1 MYELSRV
8 RLYSIGPAGARYAD
22 TVLDLRGVGEPV
34 PSPAPTQA
42 EFFEEEPVGPP
53 RRPAPAGVLFLEN
66 GGGKSVL
73 LKLIFSVMLPG
84 HRNTL
89 GGASSGVLRKF
100 LLADD
105 CGHVALE
112 WQHTVTGETVVVGKV
127 SEWRGRQVSN
137 DPRKFAEAWYSFR
150 PGPGLSLDSLPVA
163 ESAAVRPAA
172 EGASTARGRRRTMK
186 GFRDA
191 LTEAGKAYPHLDVV
205 WVEIHERWN
214 EHLGELGLDPELFR
228 YQREMNAD
236 EGEAAG
242 LFAVKNDS
250 DFTDLL
256 LRAVTDT
263 RDTDG
268 LADLVHG
275 FAHKLGRRAELTAE
289 RDFTAGSLD
298 LLQRI
303 ADAAERREQACGVH
317 AGAERRTRT
326 LARRLSARGAEERAR
341 AAELAERVASA
352 EQAVTD
358 AEGARRRSE
367 LVAAELAYRHA
378 SLALAA
384 AEKGAAAQR
393 RELSDARTLHSAWQ
407 AAETVLR
414 HRAAADRSARV
425 AAAIR
430 EAERDAAPALAAR
443 AKAAADLVRALH
455 AAAEDGERVAGEEE
469 DRAAALQEAGEAAH
483 RDATSA
489 ATAAQRARSDAEH
502 LRQRLAEVE
511 QETAEA
517 VRAGWLDDSA
527 PDADPARAALAASD
541 AEKTTVAA
549 FDEARETARRT
560 ADHAKSAAAEEARAE
575 LAAARAVDAA
585 RAAESAYDAER
596 RAAEALGAEQRLI
609 ELLGLPQPSA
619 TVPAPRGGARPS
631 AAEARGT
638 GRVTVRIP
646 DPGAIGGQGTR
657 ALPADADRAGW
668 ITVRVDEE
676 DVDDVGLS
684 QLPAA
689 FRAGPAPYAPPPTED
704 PALRD
709 PGSCGRVSCDP
720 GSCGHASCGPGSCGR
735 ASCDPGSCGH
745 ASCDPGSCGPASCDP
760 GSCGRA
766 SCDPGAC
773 GHASCDPGACG
784 HASCDPGSRDRASR
798 DHAYASDEPLTDA
811 RGRHPAEGR
820 RPACGEGPS
829 AVDAP
834 GVGEPR
840 PADRMTGRVDG
851 AARVDAGWSGV
862 HAAGGRMGSCPVDG
876 AAPAGPTE
884 GDGAAAGDGRPGAG
898 PAGQVA
904 GRVVE
909 TGAASVDGGRPDA
922 GPVGEAEASRAVGRE
937 AARAG
942 EAEAGQALR
951 RRPLAAEARPAGR
964 VTMRID
970 EAGGAPSGGGPRP
983 DGPREATRA
992 VAAES
997 RPSGEV
1003 SARIEDGSGD
1013 GDEARSETAADTVR
1027 AEGPGAGA
1035 RRAEGAGAGASR
1047 AEGAGAG
1054 ATRAEGVRAD
1064 AGRAEGAGAGAVRT
1078 EGAGAGAARADAAG
1092 AEGAR
1097 AESARAD
1104 AVRAEDARAEGA
1116 GADAVRAGGARAE
1129 GAGGGAV
1136 RAEGARADAVRD
1148 DTARADAVRADAVRA
1163 EGARTGVTGSDATD
1177 ESDCWSPDPGGEP
1190 GRERTGRSRP
1200 ARRPL
1205 ADGPLTAEE
1214 LDRNADALRELLDE
1228 SVAAAERQLF
1238 ELRTAAA
1245 EDSRILGALGD
1256 GGLLPPSPDVL
1267 AAVEYLGEHGIPA
1280 LPGWRYLAQ
1289 AVDPADHAAV
1299 LAARP
1304 ELVDG
1309 VVITDPDSHAR
1320 AREVLGQA
1328 SLLPRSA
1335 VAVGTSAAL
1344 LAPTP
1349 ASGTED
1355 SGVFL
1360 VPPNPAMHDER
1371 AADDERRELRAR
1383 ATERDEEI
1391 RALAARLAGD
1401 RALSARLASW
1411 RTGCPP
1417 GRLAEL
1423 AAAAE
1428 TAREAADT
1436 AQRAL
1441 VEARTARA
1449 EADEAA
1455 TEAARVRDERQE
1467 AAQRARR
1474 VADALAGLAY
1484 RLRERATWQT
1494 RLRELAEEAAEYE
1507 ERAAGCVDRARA
1519 ADEDRRAAQRAA
1531 DDARR
1536 TARALRAERAEIA
1549 GAPDDLGEDTEPPS
1563 ASLPALREAY
1573 RAASQVYEKVG
1584 VGADLR
1590 AEQARAESDESAA
1603 LASLDRLTNKVRTRA
1618 AQLLEG
1624 TDGADGPSR
1633 QAAAARAESLV
1644 QMLESRAS
1652 AASEQLGRLRGE
1664 AERLAPA
1671 DGDAHTELPEQ
1682 LVPADAE
1689 QAKEL
1694 LRTANGE
1701 LAARTDALDTART
1714 AHADLVRA
1722 HRSAED
1728 AAGGFDETAAL
1739 LRDLLRDGPGA
1750 EDDGERPEP
1759 YAGGLAEAR
1768 QSAAEARRSL
1778 RGCAADLSAA
1788 EAAVREAGDVLV
1800 RHANSTRY
1808 EQVRTPARQQI
1819 RELPAAAL
1827 PEHAAAWAEAFAPR
1841 LRVLTD
1847 ELEQLERNRDSI
1859 VDRLRGLVESCLAT
1873 LRSAQRLSRLPEGL
1887 GEWSGQEFLRIRF
1900 EDPDQATLTER
1911 LGEVIDEAT
1920 RSAVRKNSD
1929 LRRDGMSLLLRGV
1942 HAALQPRGVAV
1953 EILKPDAVLRAER
1966 VPVGQMGDVFSGGQ
1980 LLTAA
1985 IALYCTMAALRSNDR
2000 GRDKHRHAGTL
2011 FLDNPIGRANAT
2023 YLLELQRAVADALGV
2038 QLLYTTG
2045 LFDTTALAE
2054 FPLVIRLRNDADLR
2068 AGLKYISVEEHLR
2081 PGLPVRE
2088 PEEEPQVHGQIT
2100 ATRMYR
2106 RPDADAPASA
2116 PASARA
2122 SADGP

>member
-22 TVLDLRGVGEPV
+22 TVLDLRSVGAPV
-34 PSPAPTQA
+34 PNPAPAQA
-42 EFFEEEPVGPP
+42 EFFEDEPVGPP

-112 WQHTVTGETVVVGKV
+112 WSHVLTGESVVVGKV
-127 SEWRGRQVSN
+127 SEWRGRQVSG

-163 ESAAVRPAA
+163 ESTAMRG
-172 EGASTARGRRRTMK
+172 GADGSSGARGRRRTMK
-186 GFRDA
+186 GFRDS

-205 WVEIHERWN
+205 WEEIHERWN

-298 LLQRI
+298 LLTRI
-303 ADAAERREQACGVH
+303 ADSAALREQARGVH
-317 AGAERRTRT
+317 TGAERRTRV
-326 LARRLSARGAEERAR
+326 LARRLSARGAEERGR
-341 AAELAERVASA
+341 TAELAEQVAA
-352 EQAVTD
+352 AAHGVTD
-358 AEGARRRSE
+358 AETERGRRS
-367 LVAAELAYRHA
+367 LVAAEIAYRHA

-384 AEKGAAAQR
+384 AEKAAAAQR
-393 RELSDARTLHSAWQ
+393 RELLDARTLHSAWQ

-425 AAAIR
+425 AAAIQ

-443 AKAAADLVRALH
+443 AQAATELVRALNT
-455 AAAEDGERVAGEEE
+455 AADAGERVANEEE
-469 DRAAALQEAGEAAH
+469 ERSAVLQETSEAAH

-489 ATAAQRARSDAEH
+489 ATEAQRARSESGH
-502 LRQRLAEVE
+502 LRQRLVEVE

-517 VRAGWLDDSA
+517 VRAGWLDDTA

-541 AEKTTVAA
+541 AEKPAA
-549 FDEARETARRT
+549 AAYESAREAARQAAER
-560 ADHAKSAAAEEARAE
+560 AKEAAAAQARTE
-575 LAAARAVDAA
+575 LSAARAADAA
-585 RAAESAYDAER
+585 TAAESAYDAER
-596 RAAEALGAEQRLI
+596 RAAESLGADQRI
-609 ELLGLPQPSA
+609 VELLGLPQPTA
-619 TVPAPRGGARPS
+619 AGQVPGPRSGA
-631 AAEARGT
+631 ART
-638 GRVTVRIP
+638 
-646 DPGAIGGQGTR
+646 
-657 ALPADADRAGW
+657 PADATA
-668 ITVRVDEE
+668 V
-676 DVDDVGLS
+676 
-684 QLPAA
+684 PAA
-689 FRAGPAPYAPPPTED
+689 
-704 PALRD
+704 
-709 PGSCGRVSCDP
+709 
-720 GSCGHASCGPGSCGR
+720 
-735 ASCDPGSCGH
+735 
-745 ASCDPGSCGPASCDP
+745 
-760 GSCGRA
+760 
-766 SCDPGAC
+766 
-773 GHASCDPGACG
+773 
-784 HASCDPGSRDRASR
+784 
-798 DHAYASDEPLTDA
+798 
-811 RGRHPAEGR
+811 R
-820 RPACGEGPS
+820 R
-829 AVDAP
+829 
-834 GVGEPR
+834 
-840 PADRMTGRVDG
+840 T
-851 AARVDAGWSGV
+851 
-862 HAAGGRMGSCPVDG
+862 
-876 AAPAGPTE
+876 
-884 GDGAAAGDGRPGAG
+884 
-898 PAGQVA
+898 
-904 GRVVE
+904 VE
-909 TGAASVDGGRPDA
+909 
-922 GPVGEAEASRAVGRE
+922 
-937 AARAG
+937 
-942 EAEAGQALR
+942 
-951 RRPLAAEARPAGR
+951 
-964 VTMRID
+964 
-970 EAGGAPSGGGPRP
+970 
-983 DGPREATRA
+983 
-992 VAAES
+992 
-997 RPSGEV
+997 
-1003 SARIEDGSGD
+1003 
-1013 GDEARSETAADTVR
+1013 
-1027 AEGPGAGA
+1027 
-1035 RRAEGAGAGASR
+1035 
-1047 AEGAGAG
+1047 
-1054 ATRAEGVRAD
+1054 
-1064 AGRAEGAGAGAVRT
+1064 
-1078 EGAGAGAARADAAG
+1078 
-1092 AEGAR
+1092 
-1097 AESARAD
+1097 
-1104 AVRAEDARAEGA
+1104 
-1116 GADAVRAGGARAE
+1116 
-1129 GAGGGAV
+1129 
-1136 RAEGARADAVRD
+1136 
-1148 DTARADAVRADAVRA
+1148 
-1163 EGARTGVTGSDATD
+1163 
-1177 ESDCWSPDPGGEP
+1177 
-1190 GRERTGRSRP
+1190 
-1200 ARRPL
+1200 
-1205 ADGPLTAEE
+1205 GPLTAEE
-1214 LDRNADALRELLDE
+1214 LDRNADALREMLDA
-1228 SVAAAERQLF
+1228 SVAASERQMF
-1238 ELRTAAA
+1238 DLRTAAA
-1245 EDSRILGALGD
+1245 DDSRILGALGD

-1267 AAVEYLGEHGIPA
+1267 ATVEYLGEHGIPA

-1289 AVDPADHAAV
+1289 AVDPAEHATV

-1309 VVITDPDSHAR
+1309 VVITDPDAHTR

-1335 VAVGTSAAL
+1335 VAVGTTAAL
-1344 LAPTP
+1344 LAPAPEPETGDGS
-1349 ASGTED
+1349 A

-1371 AADDERRELRAR
+1371 AADDERHALRAR
-1383 ATERDEEI
+1383 ATARDEEI
-1391 RALAARLAGD
+1391 RAIAARLAGD
-1401 RALSARLASW
+1401 RTLAARLASW
-1411 RTGCPP
+1411 RAGCPV

-1423 AAAAE
+1423 AAEAERARTAADD
-1428 TAREAADT
+1428 AREELAEL
-1436 AQRAL
+1436 R
-1441 VEARTARA
+1441 VARA
-1449 EADEAA
+1449 EADESAA
-1455 TEAARVRDERQE
+1455 EAARVRDERQE
-1467 AAQRARR
+1467 TAQRARR

-1484 RLRERATWQT
+1484 RLRERAAWQS
-1494 RLRELAEEAAEYE
+1494 RLRELAEEAAEAE
-1507 ERAAGCVDRARA
+1507 EQAAVCVDRARA

-1549 GAPDDLGEDTEPPS
+1549 GAPDEVAADAPAPT
-1563 ASLPALREAY
+1563 ASLPALREAH
-1573 RAASQVYEKVG
+1573 RAASQLYEKVG

-1603 LASLDRLTNKVRTRA
+1603 RAELDRLTNKVRTRA

-1633 QAAAARAESLV
+1633 QAAAARAEALV
-1644 QMLESRAS
+1644 QMLETRAS
-1652 AASEQLGRLRGE
+1652 TASEHLGRLRGE

-1671 DGDAHTELPEQ
+1671 DGDAHTELPAE
-1682 LVPADAE
+1682 LVPADADR
-1689 QAKEL
+1689 AKEL
-1694 LRTANGE
+1694 LRTATAE
-1701 LAARTDALDTART
+1701 LAAGTDALERART
-1714 AHADLVRA
+1714 AHGDLLRA
-1722 HRSAED
+1722 HRAAED
-1728 AAGGFDETAAL
+1728 AAGGFDDTAAL
-1739 LRDLLRDGPGA
+1739 LRDLLRDNTP
-1750 EDDGERPEP
+1750 EDEGEQPDP
-1759 YAGGLAEAR
+1759 YTGTLEEAR
-1768 QSAAEARRSL
+1768 QAAAEARRSL
-1778 RGCAADLSAA
+1778 RGCAGELSAA
-1788 EAAVREAGDVLV
+1788 DSAVREASDVLV

-1827 PEHAAAWAEAFAPR
+1827 PEHALAWAEAFAPR

-1859 VDRLRGLVESCLAT
+1859 VDRLRGLVESSLTT

-1900 EDPDQATLTER
+1900 EDPDQSTLTER

-1920 RSAVRKNSD
+1920 SSAVKKNSD

-1942 HAALQPRGVAV
+1942 QAALLPRGVAV

-1966 VPVGQMGDVFSGGQ
+1966 VPVRQMGDVFSGGQ

-2000 GRDKHRHAGTL
+2000 GRDKQRHAGTL

-2081 PGLPVRE
+2081 PGLPQQDPDAE
-2088 PEEEPQVHGQIT
+2088 PVHGEIT

-2106 RPDADAPASA
+2106 RPVEEPA
-2116 PASARA
+2116 
-2122 SADGP
+2122 